1 MKDPE
6 KLKRIAKEWGVETE
20 GKDIYTLA
28 HEMAELAL
36 MEYGKPFGVSRW
48 LSRAPEHTRKLWH
61 EAGIEPRAIDR
72 EVSTP
77 VWRRGTSTSR
87 SPTWIC
93 PWPFASAFEG
103 EIIRRGDMQV
113 EFDGSRVDGLEL
125 VRSKA

>member
-48 LSRAPEHTRKLWH
+48 LSRAPPSL
-61 EAGIEPRAIDR
+61 AP
-72 EVSTP
+72 STA
-77 VWRRGTSTSR
+77 R
-87 SPTWIC
+87 SPHQ
-93 PWPFASAFEG
+93 PGGAEHPHQGLQRGSA
-103 EIIRRGDMQV
+103 RGLCL
-113 EFDGSRVDGLEL
+113 GL
-125 VRSKA
+125 